1 MGTRSVP
8 VTDRSARHLAYA
20 AAKAASSA
28 AVDDQDFV
36 PALVQLL
43 NHSPAEEPRPAYDQD
58 PHGLSL
64 AHQAVAPGR
73 VAQLDSSRGAGR
85 AWRRP

>member
-1 MGTRSVP
+1 MA
-8 VTDRSARHLAYA
+8 DRDPRVRDAY
-20 AAKAASSA
+20 
-28 AVDDQDFV
+28 QDFV